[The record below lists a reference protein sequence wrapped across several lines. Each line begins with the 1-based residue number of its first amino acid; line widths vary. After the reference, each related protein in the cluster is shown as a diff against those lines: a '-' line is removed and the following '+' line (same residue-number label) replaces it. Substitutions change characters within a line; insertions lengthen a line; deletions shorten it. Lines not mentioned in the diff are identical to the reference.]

1 MVMEQEE
8 DTNSIDD
15 TPFSFLF
22 DDENSARR
30 QYYLWRVSA
39 YLAGDT
45 DSSWRTKPFR
55 LTPGGPFIMPPPP
68 PPREGAEVQKTGAQ
82 LERAEQER
90 LRASSK
96 AVGEDMAQFVVIL
109 RSLRTTRESIL
120 AAVGWALDR
129 VEAAAEMS
137 AILLASLSFSPPPS
151 SSSSSSYVRP
161 PGLRRAEVVSL
172 PSLVARLYLLSDLLH
187 NSGLPITHA
196 STFRRAFQRGLPE
209 VFELLSSRRRRGS
222 SGRLSLVQF
231 EERVMAVLAA
241 WASWDIF
248 PLSFLLGLEAV
259 FLMPR
264 AEDAR
269 HRAAAAAAAAA
280 ADAPASSLTEGKA
293 LERRAGLCGVACP
306 DSADAAL
313 VAARCC
319 YAEVYAELRLP
330 FCASHGIGL
339 GLGTAHCGTEQ
350 KKEDEENIDGIPF

>member
-8 DTNSIDD
+8 EANSLDD

-22 DDENSARR
+22 DDENSALR

-39 YLAGDT
+39 FLAGDT
-45 DSSWRTKPFR
+45 DSSWRVKPYR
-55 LTPGGPFIMPPPP
+55 LTPSGPFIRPPTPP
-68 PPREGAEVQKTGAQ
+68 EGPETQKTGAQ

-96 AVGEDMAQFVVIL
+96 AVSEEMAQFILIL
-109 RSLRTTRESIL
+109 RSLRTTRESVL

-129 VEAAAEMS
+129 VEASAEMS
-137 AILLASLSFSPPPS
+137 AILLASLSFSSSSPPS
-151 SSSSSSYVRP
+151 SSSLLP

-196 STFRRAFQRGLPE
+196 STFRRAFQGGLPG

-231 EERVMAVLAA
+231 EERVMTVLAA

-248 PLSFLLGLEAV
+248 PLSFLLGLEAI
-259 FLMPR
+259 FLIPE
-264 AEDAR
+264 AEEAR
-269 HRAAAAAAAAA
+269 HRAAAAA
-280 ADAPASSLTEGKA
+280 ADAPASSLREGAAKA

-306 DSADAAL
+306 ASADAVL

-319 YAEVYAELRLP
+319 YAEVYAELRLS
-330 FCASHGIGL
+330 FRASPGL
-339 GLGTAHCGTEQ
+339 GVGLGPAPAASGET
-350 KKEDEENIDGIPF
+350 EDEKIDGIPF